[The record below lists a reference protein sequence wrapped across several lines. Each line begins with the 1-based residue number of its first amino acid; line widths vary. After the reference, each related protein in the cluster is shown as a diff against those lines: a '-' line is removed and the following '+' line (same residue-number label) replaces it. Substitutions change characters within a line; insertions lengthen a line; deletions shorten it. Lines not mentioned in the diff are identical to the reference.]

1 MMFICIISNKTN
13 GQQEKKNNEED
24 QFAFSIVI
32 DLCTCNH
39 VNALTQL

>member
-1 MMFICIISNKTN
+1 MFMCIISNKTN
-13 GQQEKKNNEED
+13 GQKKKNNGED